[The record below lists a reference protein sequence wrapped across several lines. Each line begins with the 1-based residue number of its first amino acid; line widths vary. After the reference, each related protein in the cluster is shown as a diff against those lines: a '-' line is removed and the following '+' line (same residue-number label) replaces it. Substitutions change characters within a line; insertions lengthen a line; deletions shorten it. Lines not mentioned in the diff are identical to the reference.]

1 MELNHQKN
9 FKCDEL
15 SVIRNGFEKLNKWHI
30 DEIVA
35 AIYEWV
41 SIDNEL
47 QNKLTEMYTEQLR
60 KARTICQDL

>member
-1 MELNHQKN
+1 MELNDRNN

-30 DEIVA
+30 DVIVA

-47 QNKLTEMYTEQLR
+47 QNKLTEIYTIQLR
-60 KARTICQDL
+60 KARTICQDQ

>member
-1 MELNHQKN
+1 MELNDRNN

-15 SVIRNGFEKLNKWHI
+15 SVIRKGFEKFNKWRI

-47 QNKLTEMYTEQLR
+47 QNKLTEIYTKQLR

>member
-1 MELNHQKN
+1 MELNDRKN

-15 SVIRNGFEKLNKWHI
+15 SVIRNGFEKFNKWHI
-30 DEIVA
+30 GEIVA

-41 SIDNEL
+41 STDNEL
-47 QNKLTEMYTEQLR
+47 QNKLTEIYTKQLR

>member
-1 MELNHQKN
+1 MELNDRNN

-15 SVIRNGFEKLNKWHI
+15 SVIRNGFEKLNEWHI

-47 QNKLTEMYTEQLR
+47 QNKLTEIYTKQLR
-60 KARTICQDL
+60 KARTICPDL